1 MKKKTYTLDQK
12 TVDIVRH
19 ILTARIDNSTRMSQR
34 MAYHCARDV
43 FEYALAGNI
52 EVLTQF
58 TFKVLSTEPKMKRQ
72 NAPSGKERGQKK
84 IFGTRRW
91 RSIRLTPITISTHCL
106 MMAQI

>member
-19 ILTARIDNSTRMSQR
+19 IFAARIDNSTRMSQR

-52 EVLTQF
+52 EALDQF
-58 TFKVLSTEPKMKRQ
+58 DYMKT
-72 NAPSGKERGQKK
+72 KEEK
-84 IFGTRRW
+84 
-91 RSIRLTPITISTHCL
+91 
-106 MMAQI
+106 